1 MTGPRTPVCVSIEAQ
16 LAPSRLSHC
25 DPAWQVGY
33 RMFFYPVRDA
43 DYAKEWDQV
52 ETVLPITS
60 HAEAR
65 ALIAEADRLAGMI
78 GRASA

>member
-1 MTGPRTPVCVSIEAQ
+1 MTRPPVCASIGAQ
-16 LAPSRLSHC
+16 LTPSRLGHC

-33 RMFFYPVRDA
+33 RMFFYPVRDS

-65 ALIAEADRLAGMI
+65 ALIAEANRLSEMI
-78 GRASA
+78 GRLSA